1 MSDIKSA
8 TKRAFLQSLF
18 DAIANNTATV
28 DLASGSQAVDAAVI
42 TLLDALKAF
51 QRMGFNALKN
61 GRLSLGSSG
70 LGHDVRWAPPM
81 QWRSFG
87 QEEVFGMAQEFREVY
102 NDAIITLAGQG
113 NSSPNDATILSVM
126 MSDDRMQT
134 VTSLQ
139 RDFVLLRWNQ
149 RY

>member
-1 MSDIKSA
+1 
-8 TKRAFLQSLF
+8 
-18 DAIANNTATV
+18 
-28 DLASGSQAVDAAVI
+28 
-42 TLLDALKAF
+42 
-51 QRMGFNALKN
+51 
-61 GRLSLGSSG
+61 
-70 LGHDVRWAPPM
+70 M

-126 MSDDRMQT
+126 MADDRLAT
-134 VTSLQ
+134 VDSLQ
-139 RDFVLLRWNQ
+139 RDFTLLRWNQ